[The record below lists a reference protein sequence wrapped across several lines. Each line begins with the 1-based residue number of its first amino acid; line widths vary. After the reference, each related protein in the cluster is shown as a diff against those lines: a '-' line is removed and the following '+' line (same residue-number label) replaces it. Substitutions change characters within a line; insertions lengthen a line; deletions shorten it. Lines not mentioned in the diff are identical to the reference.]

1 MRLFL
6 MYLKSRLAVILFF
19 LTLLSVLCVVY
30 GLYGLPWGP
39 AFYTCIL
46 IACLGVLA
54 LSLGFYKFQRKRKGL
69 EFLKKQVPYFEG
81 FPQPGDPVEQAYQDL
96 AKLLQSYAN
105 TREGEL
111 RERENTA
118 LAYYTRWS
126 HQIKT
131 PLAAAQL
138 LLQEESLDREV
149 LGRELMKVEQ
159 YVEMVLH
166 YQRLE
171 GDGKDL
177 VLREYSLEKIVNQAL
192 KKVAPLFIY
201 KRIQLRLG
209 NLKKAVLTDEKW
221 LVFIFEQLLTNAVK
235 YTRQGTVSVYL
246 QEGTECT
253 VVVEDSGIGILA
265 EDLPRVFE
273 WGYTGGNGRLDKRST
288 GIGLALCR
296 QAANMLGHSIRIES
310 TKGVGTRVYLCLTH
324 EQIEIE

>member
-1 MRLFL
+1 M
-6 MYLKSRLAVILFF
+6 
-19 LTLLSVLCVVY
+19 
-30 GLYGLPWGP
+30 
-39 AFYTCIL
+39 
-46 IACLGVLA
+46 
-54 LSLGFYKFQRKRKGL
+54 
-69 EFLKKQVPYFEG
+69 
-81 FPQPGDPVEQAYQDL
+81 
-96 AKLLQSYAN
+96 
-105 TREGEL
+105 
-111 RERENTA
+111 
-118 LAYYTRWS
+118 
-126 HQIKT
+126 
-131 PLAAAQL
+131 
-138 LLQEESLDREV
+138 
-149 LGRELMKVEQ
+149 
-159 YVEMVLH
+159 EMVLH